1 MYNRYIPE
9 DASYVPA
16 GRQDRPERPWSRPD
30 SENRSRQMPFRLPE
44 LLTGREG
51 AANLWKSFHLDRF
64 DSGDI
69 LLLLIA
75 LYLFVEGEDPETAI
89 ALGLVV
95 FLGLGEEGR

>member
-16 GRQDRPERPWSRPD
+16 GRQDRSERPWSRPNPE
-30 SENRSRQMPFRLPE
+30 SRSRQIPFRIPD
-44 LLTGREG
+44 LLTGKEG
-51 AANLWKSFHLDRF
+51 ITDLWKSFHLDRF

-75 LYLFVEGEDPETAI
+75 LYLFIEGEDLETAI

-95 FLGLGEEGR
+95 FLGLGEDGR

>member
-16 GRQDRPERPWSRPD
+16 GRQDRSERPWSRPD
-30 SENRSRQMPFRLPE
+30 PESRSRQIPFHIPD
-44 LLTGREG
+44 LLTGKEG
-51 AANLWKSFHLDRF
+51 ITDLWKSFHLDRF

-75 LYLFVEGEDPETAI
+75 LYLFVEGEDLETAI

-95 FLGLGEEGR
+95 FLGLGEDGR

>member
-16 GRQDRPERPWSRPD
+16 GRQDRSERPWSRPD
-30 SENRSRQMPFRLPE
+30 PESRSRQVPFHIPD
-44 LLTGREG
+44 LLTGKEG
-51 AANLWKSFHLDRF
+51 ITDLWKSFHLDRF

-75 LYLFVEGEDPETAI
+75 LYLFVEGEDLETAI

-95 FLGLGEEGR
+95 FLGLGEDGR